1 MLEKIMILVITGN
14 GKGKTTSSIGQII
27 RALGHNQKV
36 CLVQLFKG
44 ENFYG
49 EQNILTKLEGL
60 DFFSF
65 AKQHPFCFKEVSK
78 EKVIWE
84 CEQSLNKLQDIS
96 QNNKY
101 NLIVLEE
108 FNIAIR
114 DNFIDETLF
123 IDIIK
128 KLNKKSNIVITGR
141 GASQKLIN
149 IADLVSEI
157 KEVKHPYNE
166 GVPAQEGI
174 EY

>member
-1 MLEKIMILVITGN
+1 MIIVITGN
-14 GKGKTTSSIGQII
+14 GKGKTTSSIGQIV

-49 EQNILTKLEGL
+49 EQKILTKLDGL

-65 AKQHPFCFKEVSK
+65 AKKHPFCFKDVTRELATRACKQAIDKLK
-78 EKVIWE
+78 EII
-84 CEQSLNKLQDIS
+84 N
-96 QNNKY
+96 NNKY

-114 DNFIDETLF
+114 DNFIEEDLL

-128 KLNKKSNIVITGR
+128 QLNKKSNVVITGR
-141 GASQKLIN
+141 GASQKFIEL
-149 IADLVSEI
+149 ADLVSEV
-157 KEVKHPYNE
+157 KEIKHPYNK

>member
-1 MLEKIMILVITGN
+1 MIIVLTGN

-44 ENFYG
+44 EDFYG
-49 EQNILTKLEGL
+49 EQKILTKLDGL

-65 AKQHPFCFKEVSK
+65 AKKHPFCFKDVTK
-78 EKVIWE
+78 EQANRE
-84 CEQSLNKLQDIS
+84 CEQAIDKLKEIIS
-96 QNNKY
+96 DNKY

-114 DNFIDETLF
+114 DKFIEEDLL
-123 IDIIK
+123 INIIK
-128 KLNKKSNIVITGR
+128 QLNEKSNVVITGR
-141 GASQKLIN
+141 GASQKLIEL
-149 IADLVSEI
+149 ADLVSEV
-157 KEVKHPYNE
+157 KEIKHPYNK

-174 EY
+174 EF

>member
-1 MLEKIMILVITGN
+1 MIIVITGN
-14 GKGKTTSSIGQII
+14 GKGKTTSSIGQIV

-44 ENFYG
+44 EDFYG
-49 EQNILTKLEGL
+49 EQKILTKLEGL

-65 AKQHPFCFKEVSK
+65 AKKHPFCFKNITK
-78 EKVIWE
+78 EQTIKE
-84 CEQSLNKLQDIS
+84 CEQATDKLKEIIS
-96 QNNKY
+96 DNKY

-114 DNFIDETLF
+114 DKFIEEDLL

-128 KLNKKSNIVITGR
+128 QLNEKSNVVITGR
-141 GASQKLIN
+141 GASQKLIEL
-149 IADLVSEI
+149 ADLVSEV
-157 KEVKHPYNE
+157 KEIKHPYNK

-174 EY
+174 EF

>member
-1 MLEKIMILVITGN
+1 MILVITGN

-44 ENFYG
+44 ESFYG

-65 AKQHPFCFKEVSK
+65 AKKHPFCFKDITTEQAVK
-78 EKVIWE
+78 E
-84 CEQSLNKLQDIS
+84 CRQATDKLKEIIND
-96 QNNKY
+96 NKY

-108 FNIAIR
+108 FNIALR
-114 DNFIDETLF
+114 DNFIEEDLL

-128 KLNKKSNIVITGR
+128 QLNKNSNVVVTGR
-141 GASQKLIN
+141 GASQKLIEL
-149 IADLVSEI
+149 ADLVSEV
-157 KEVKHPYNE
+157 KEIKHPYNK